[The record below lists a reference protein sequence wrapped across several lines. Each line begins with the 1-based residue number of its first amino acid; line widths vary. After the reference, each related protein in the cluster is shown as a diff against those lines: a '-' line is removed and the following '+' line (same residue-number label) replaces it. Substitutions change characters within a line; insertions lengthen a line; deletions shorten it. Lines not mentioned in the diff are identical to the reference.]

1 MKAIDIGKVHIDWLG
16 HAGFRLRGDNL
27 VVYID
32 PYDVGGYISYEDQ
45 ADVLLIT
52 HEHFDHCSPQ
62 DIQKVRKST
71 ATTLIPT
78 NCSLQFR
85 GDARRI
91 EAGDVL
97 RDELAIKGLNIE
109 IVAAYNINKSFH
121 PPGEGVGYVV
131 ELEGLRIYHA
141 GDTDLI
147 DEMASIEADVV
158 LLPIG
163 GNYTMDEKQA
173 AEAVSCIGPAYVIP
187 MHYGSV
193 EGTDA
198 DVDLFKTLVEKR
210 SKAKVIILENN
221 TNS

>member
-1 MKAIDIGKVHIDWLG
+1 VHIDWLG

-32 PYDVGGYISYEDQ
+32 PYNVGGYIDYEDQ

-71 ATTLIPT
+71 TTTLIPT
-78 NCSLQFR
+78 SCSLQFR

-109 IVAAYNINKSFH
+109 VVAAYNIDKPFH
-121 PPGEGVGYVV
+121 PAGEGVGYVI

-147 DEMASIEADVV
+147 DEMASIEADIV

-163 GNYTMDEKQA
+163 GYYTMDEKEA
-173 AEAVSCIGPAYVIP
+173 AEAVSCIKPAYVIP

-198 DVDLFKTLVEKR
+198 DTDLFKKLVEKR
-210 SKAKVIILENN
+210 NKAKVIILENN
-221 TNS
+221 SDP

>member
-1 MKAIDIGKVHIDWLG
+1 LKSIDIGKVHIDWLG
-16 HAGFRLRGDNL
+16 HSGFRLRGNNL

-32 PYDVGGYISYEDQ
+32 PYDVGDYISYADQ

-52 HEHFDHCSPQ
+52 HEHFDHCSPR

-78 NCSLQFR
+78 SCSLQFR

-109 IVAAYNINKSFH
+109 VVAAYNIDKPFH

-131 ELEGLRIYHA
+131 ELESLRIYHA

-147 DEMASIEADVV
+147 DEMAAIEADVV

-173 AEAVSCIGPAYVIP
+173 AEAVSWMGPSYVIP

-198 DVDLFKTLVEKR
+198 DVDLFKNL
-210 SKAKVIILENN
+210 
-221 TNS
+221 

>member
-1 MKAIDIGKVHIDWLG
+1 LKSIDIGKVHIDWLG
-16 HAGFRLRGDNL
+16 HSGFRLRGNNL

-32 PYDVGGYISYEDQ
+32 PYDVGDYISYADQ

-52 HEHFDHCSPQ
+52 HEHFDHCSPR

-78 NCSLQFR
+78 SCSLQFR

-109 IVAAYNINKSFH
+109 VVAAYNIDKPFH

-131 ELEGLRIYHA
+131 ELESLRIYHA

-147 DEMASIEADVV
+147 DEMAAIEADVV

-173 AEAVSCIGPAYVIP
+173 AEAVSWMGPSYVIP

-198 DVDLFKTLVEKR
+198 DVDLFKKLVEKR

-221 TNS
+221 MDS